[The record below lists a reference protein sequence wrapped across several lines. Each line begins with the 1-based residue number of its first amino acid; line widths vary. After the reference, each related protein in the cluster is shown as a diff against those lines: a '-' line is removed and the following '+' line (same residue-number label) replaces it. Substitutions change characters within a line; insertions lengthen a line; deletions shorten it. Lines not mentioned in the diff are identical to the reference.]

1 MLVRLEGEE
10 GTRKRMGTCA
20 LYTTSSVLVAIIR
33 PQIDQQPQ
41 CGELQGAEDRS
52 LTVTSWVKRTRRP
65 ARQRYPIITSVS
77 QE

>member
-1 MLVRLEGEE
+1 MLIRLKGEE
-10 GTRKRMGTCA
+10 GARKRTGTCA
-20 LYTTSSVLVAIIR
+20 LSTSSSVLVAIIR

-41 CGELQGAEDRS
+41 CGELQGVEDRS

-65 ARQRYPIITSVS
+65 TRQRYPIITSVS